1 MATWKCMRGSLAC
14 HALVDRGHSLKRFQ
28 RPVTFTSGGPGGAFG
43 GGSDRGSTA
52 QTLACKANVAPPKE
66 LFCNGGLIS
75 LGVKRVRVTVL
86 SMNLVLEFLYYENTK
101 FTPLRNK

>member
-14 HALVDRGHSLKRFQ
+14 HALVNIGHSLKRFQ
-28 RPVTFTSGGPGGAFG
+28 RPVTFTSGDAGGAFG

-66 LFCNGGLIS
+66 LFCNGGLRSEKGTGDRTINEPCI
-75 LGVKRVRVTVL
+75 RI
-86 SMNLVLEFLYYENTK
+86 LVL
-101 FTPLRNK
+101 